1 MANTPR
7 SGDSKTAADQTSRKP
22 ADPAIEDLGDRVKDE
37 DAAKVRGGIK
47 PRK

>member
-7 SGDSKTAADQTSRKP
+7 TGDSKTAADQTSHKP
-22 ADPAIEDLGDRVKDE
+22 ADPSIEDLAERVKDD